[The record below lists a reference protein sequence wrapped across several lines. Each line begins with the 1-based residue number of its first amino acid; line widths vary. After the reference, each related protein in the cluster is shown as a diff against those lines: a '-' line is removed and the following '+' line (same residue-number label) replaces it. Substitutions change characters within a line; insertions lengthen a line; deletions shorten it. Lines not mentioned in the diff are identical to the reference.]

1 MLYHNAVYGDVARH
15 FTEMVTNGLGAANTT
30 EFLFVANPVENSLIR
45 GTLNVLG
52 LENVSFEARMTGP
65 PLPINVLILTVA
77 IRFNPVLRANPVPRA
92 NPILRAFTGSAAQA
106 GAAPP
111 VSATI
116 TIRAPS

>member
-1 MLYHNAVYGDVARH
+1 VLYHNAVYGDVARH

-77 IRFNPVLRANPVPRA
+77 IRFNPVLRANP
-92 NPILRAFTGSAAQA
+92 ILRAFTGSAAQA
-106 GAAPP
+106 GAAHP

>member
-77 IRFNPVLRANPVPRA
+77 IRFNPVLRANP
-92 NPILRAFTGSAAQA
+92 ILRAFTGSAAQA

>member
-1 MLYHNAVYGDVARH
+1 VLYHNAVYGDVARH

-77 IRFNPVLRANPVPRA
+77 IRFNPVLRANP
-92 NPILRAFTGSAAQA
+92 ILRAFTGSAAQA

>member
-1 MLYHNAVYGDVARH
+1 MERDVARH

-30 EFLFVANPVENSLIR
+30 EFLFVANPIENSRIR
-45 GTLNVLG
+45 RTLNVLG

-65 PLPINVLILTVA
+65 PLRINVLNLTVA
-77 IRFNPVLRANPVPRA
+77 ISF
-92 NPILRAFTGSAAQA
+92 NPILRAFTGSAAQT

-111 VSATI
+111 VPETI

>member
-65 PLPINVLILTVA
+65 PLRINVLILTVA
-77 IRFNPVLRANPVPRA
+77 IRFNPVLRA